1 MTKTVQFMIMMVMAA
16 ALMTGCASSAR
27 IDTVQLSAEK
37 RNSNRIHSPC
47 IKKMDCTF
55 WGECTYRKGMCFA
68 TSNADC
74 RRAEVC
80 HQYGRCELRNG
91 GCTL

>member
-47 IKKMDCTF
+47 I
-55 WGECTYRKGMCFA
+55 
-68 TSNADC
+68 
-74 RRAEVC
+74 
-80 HQYGRCELRNG
+80 
-91 GCTL
+91 